1 MTTTQPAN
9 SDNLILTSPI
19 KVSVIK
25 QRARQLR
32 SNSRPVDQRASLFTL
47 FVDNLPESMVP
58 RKLHGLFNK
67 FGVVKN
73 VFIPHKRRKATNTR
87 FGFVRYDCAIAADV
101 AKQKANGL
109 WVDDK
114 SLSVK
119 VAEYSKGRVAGHRK
133 NLLPPRV
140 FEPLK
145 VSTVAHNQIWQQHI
159 DGRSFAEVRKELI
172 NKGAKGILVR
182 EGGGRD
188 AIISF
193 NSKEEMVSKLT
204 LFKSWFH
211 DWCEYITEWKTEM
224 YLQQE
229 RCVWVTCYGVPP
241 NLWNSAT
248 FCKIGQIWGEVVL
261 LNGDVSSPKSFRCGR
276 FKIVTNVMNPI
287 NTSLNLEC
295 KGRIYSIRVLE
306 EPISEEVSI
315 SSSGLKSDDTAKEA
329 CSNINGGFHLPAEP
343 RLVREDADKAVDVAL
358 SSHADANKADEGGSL
373 SRVSAVEETRDC
385 AGFSNETGVGVVES
399 SLPVGSQH
407 QGQCNHDIQNGVEA
421 PIVGN
426 TQQPVRGTHV
436 VQNGALTPAVHVH
449 NLTPGFLKSLSPPIK
464 DRPGIQLEIA
474 LGYKSIGPLPIGP
487 SSSGLKSSFV
497 RPICA
502 TSWVG
507 SQSKLSASSSPTLS
521 SSNTQRLKRGRR
533 KGSRREG
540 LQHCL
545 LEGKFSGFTRRIVQK
560 GATSNKGLAKSSRSG
575 AAAPPILIHSLV
587 FQQSSDHGS
596 VQEAQSIMQMG
607 QRLGIEF
614 KGQESEVI
622 REQVQMEDRDKV
634 RLERGKGIVE

>member
-1 MTTTQPAN
+1 MQRAN
-9 SDNLILTSPI
+9 GARGGWIP
-19 KVSVIK
+19 VIK

-32 SNSRPVDQRASLFTL
+32 SNSRLADQRASLFTL

-67 FGVVKN
+67 FGVAKD

-87 FGFVRYDCAIAADV
+87 FGFIRYDCSIAADV
-101 AKQKANGL
+101 AEQKANGL

-145 VSTVAHNQIWQQHI
+145 
-159 DGRSFAEVRKELI
+159 
-172 NKGAKGILVR
+172 
-182 EGGGRD
+182 
-188 AIISF
+188 
-193 NSKEEMVSKLT
+193 
-204 LFKSWFH
+204 
-211 DWCEYITEWKTEM
+211 
-224 YLQQE
+224 
-229 RCVWVTCYGVPP
+229 
-241 NLWNSAT
+241 
-248 FCKIGQIWGEVVL
+248 
-261 LNGDVSSPKSFRCGR
+261 
-276 FKIVTNVMNPI
+276 
-287 NTSLNLEC
+287 
-295 KGRIYSIRVLE
+295 

-329 CSNINGGFHLPAEP
+329 CSNINGGLHLPAEP
-343 RLVREDADKAVDVAL
+343 RLVREDTNKAVDVDLL
-358 SSHADANKADEGGSL
+358 SHVDDDKADEGSSL
-373 SRVSAVEETRDC
+373 SYVSVVEETRDC
-385 AGFSNETGVGVVES
+385 AGFSNEIGVGVVES

-426 TQQPVRGTHV
+426 TQQPVWGTHV
-436 VQNGALTPAVHVH
+436 VQNGALTLAVHVH

-464 DRPGIQLEIA
+464 DRPGIQLEIT

-487 SSSGLKSSFV
+487 SSSGLKSSSV

-521 SSNTQRLKRGRR
+521 SSNTQRLKRCRR

-545 LEGKFSGFTRRIVQK
+545 LGGKFSGFTRRIVQK

-575 AAAPPILIHSLV
+575 AADPPVLIHSPV

-596 VQEAQSIMQMG
+596 VQEAQSILQMG

-622 REQVQMEDRDKV
+622 RELVQMEDRDKV
-634 RLERGKGIVE
+634 RLERGKGIME